1 MKSRYFQYAVYSSGM
16 MLAGHFTFK
25 SSVGVEHATKC
36 AAWEAQII
44 ASDSGASFDYEDPG
58 SSACGCQE
66 NQGLAKQI
74 LEQQNGLH
82 DGWRRHIPIVIVNRS
97 KALGVCKL
105 ILKDYKRPRACSAIS
120 VAVPAQQIGDSCFN
134 VAHD

>member
-44 ASDSGASFDYEDPG
+44 ASDSGASFDYADFSVVVKPVAEVPRIDMNTYW
-58 SSACGCQE
+58 E
-66 NQGLAKQI
+66 
-74 LEQQNGLH
+74 
-82 DGWRRHIPIVIVNRS
+82 V
-97 KALGVCKL
+97 
-105 ILKDYKRPRACSAIS
+105 LKS
-120 VAVPAQQIGDSCFN
+120 
-134 VAHD
+134 